1 MACIKWSQPILTSF
15 GWYAILTGSLSQ
27 RSLSGNPRID
37 PFFSP
42 LLNHTFWKPWP
53 AAHLSC
59 IGWVQVSGAL
69 AFCACSTPFEFIS
82 FWPSHY
88 FCCLCVYLILL
99 YMPASVYLLWREGCV
114 GYCVHILF
122 LLPLLGLGVA
132 WTKAFILLSSPSF
145 PFLWPWA
152 FWPLILPYHFM
163 LPTITL
169 SLFLFLITSWAY
181 GLTLL
186 LCQPT
191 SSSIFYLGLPWLT
204 FHIFTSFGLCWPTFL
219 LCQPISLLHIGLPW
233 PIYFFFTSFY
243 SHGFKKSFLKN
254 SFTLKPDIIWN
265 Y

>member
-15 GWYAILTGSLSQ
+15 GWYAIPTGYLSQ

-42 LLNHTFWKPWP
+42 PLNHTFWKPWP

-99 YMPASVYLLWREGCV
+99 YVPASVYLLRCEGCV

-132 WTKAFILLSSPSF
+132 WTKPSF
-145 PFLWPWA
+145 SYRAHHFHFYDRGPFGHWS
-152 FWPLILPYHFM
+152 YH
-163 LPTITL
+163 
-169 SLFLFLITSWAY
+169 ITSCC
-181 GLTLL
+181 LL
-186 LCQPT
+186 
-191 SSSIFYLGLPWLT
+191 
-204 FHIFTSFGLCWPTFL
+204 
-219 LCQPISLLHIGLPW
+219 
-233 PIYFFFTSFY
+233 
-243 SHGFKKSFLKN
+243 
-254 SFTLKPDIIWN
+254 
-265 Y
+265 